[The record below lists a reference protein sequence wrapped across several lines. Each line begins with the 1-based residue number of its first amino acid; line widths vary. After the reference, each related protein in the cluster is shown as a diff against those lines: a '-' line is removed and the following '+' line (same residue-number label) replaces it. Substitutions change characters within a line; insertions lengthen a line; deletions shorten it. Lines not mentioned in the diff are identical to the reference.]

1 MTLRPEYI
9 KLLREAQEIGAPE
22 LWEIPISQT
31 RSFSQAQLK
40 ITAEMAPIHSVTDRY
55 IPGPTSDLHIRI
67 FRPNESKDLPCIVYF
82 HGSGWS
88 LGFIDLFNPCLS
100 MLSQESESI
109 VIAVNYQKA
118 PEHPFPQP
126 FNDCY
131 STLEWV
137 VNNTAELGVDPQ
149 NISVAGDSAGGNLAA
164 AVALRSR
171 DEQLVSLASQL
182 LVYPCTNRDF
192 STPSYKKF
200 ATGYGLTTK
209 SMEWFW
215 NQYIQDEQHLDNSYA
230 CPARATSLKGL
241 PPTVLITA
249 QYDPLTSDG
258 ENFRDLL
265 KRDGVYVI
273 YREFEGVIHGF
284 FRAPEVTTV
293 SNQAISF
300 VSEELKKLKR

>member
-1 MTLRPEYI
+1 MTLRPEYV
-9 KLLREAQEIGAPE
+9 KLLAEMTEMAAPE
-22 LWEIPISQT
+22 LWEIPISKT

-40 ITAEMAPIHSVTDRY
+40 IAAPMAPIHSVTDRY

-67 FRPNESKDLPCIVYF
+67 YRPNDSKDLPCIVYF
-82 HGSGWS
+82 HGSGWT

-100 MLSQESESI
+100 MLSQESDAI

-118 PEHPFPQP
+118 PEHPFPEP
-126 FNDCY
+126 FNDSY
-131 STLEWV
+131 ATLEWV
-137 VNNTAELGVDPQ
+137 VNNSIELGVDLR

-164 AVALRSR
+164 AVALRCR

-182 LVYPCTNRDF
+182 LIYPCTNKEF
-192 STPSYKKF
+192 STPSYEKF
-200 ATGYGLTTK
+200 AKGYGLTTK
-209 SMEWFW
+209 SMQWFW
-215 NQYIQDEQHLDNSYA
+215 NQYLQEEKHLVNPYA
-230 CPARATSLKGL
+230 CPARATSFKDL

-265 KRDGVYVI
+265 IRDGVKVV

-284 FRAPEVTTV
+284 FRAPEVTSA
-293 SNQAISF
+293 SNEAISF
-300 VSEELKKLKR
+300 VSKELKKLRR